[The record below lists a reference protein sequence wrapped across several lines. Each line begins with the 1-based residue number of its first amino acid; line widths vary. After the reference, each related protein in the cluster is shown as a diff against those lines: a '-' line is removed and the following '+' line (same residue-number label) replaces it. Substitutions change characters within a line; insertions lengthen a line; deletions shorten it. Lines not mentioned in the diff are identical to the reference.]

1 MLHSRWRNMDQGV
14 SSLADPNSS
23 PAAGAPGERLY
34 PDGHPLDEVHY
45 LEAKI
50 ILNGLRFTSAQSF
63 REFEKLV
70 RKAAKAAHV
79 DFETERFEGLRPQI
93 REVLFLDT
101 KEFKLYNNAF
111 ILRRRTAYED
121 GFPVGEPEIVFKFR
135 HPDLDKASQLDVRP
149 TIPGMYRVKF
159 KEEWL
164 PCKDRIGGV
173 RSLYSHNVEFKLD
186 PLTFIGDITMHDTL
200 IETLP
205 ALRPLMADGD
215 ERLELVNRT
224 AVEEVLQKLG
234 TLDFGKGFEAE
245 SNVAV
250 WRTRGD
256 QHQLVGEFS
265 FQCKF
270 QRRQDAGAKAMLKC
284 EEFFK
289 SLQHEAQDWV
299 SLGTTKT
306 GAVYRLKGNPPQS
319 HE

>member
-1 MLHSRWRNMDQGV
+1 
-14 SSLADPNSS
+14 LADHPFN
-23 PAAGAPGERLY
+23 PATSAPEEPFY
-34 PDGHPLDEVHY
+34 ADGHPLDEVHY

-50 ILNGLRFTSAQSF
+50 ILNGLRFTSVQSF
-63 REFEKLV
+63 REFEKIV
-70 RKAAKAAHV
+70 RRAAKEARV
-79 DFETERFEGLRPQI
+79 DFDTDSCEGVRPQI

-101 KEFKLYNNAF
+101 KDFTLYNNAF

-121 GFPVGEPEIVFKFR
+121 GFPTGEPEIVFKFR
-135 HPDLDKASQLDVRP
+135 HPDLDAASRLDMRP
-149 TIPGMYRVKF
+149 SIPGMYRIKF

-164 PCKDRIGGV
+164 PRKDRIGGM

-186 PLTFIGDITMHDTL
+186 PLRFSNDLTAHETL
-200 IETLP
+200 IEVFP
-205 ALRPLMADGD
+205 ALRPLLRNDG

-234 TLDFGKGFEAE
+234 ALDFGKGFEAE

-270 QRRQDAGAKAMLKC
+270 QRREELSAKALLKC
-284 EEFFK
+284 DEFFRL
-289 SLQHEAQDWV
+289 LQREAQDWI

-306 GAVYRLKGNPPQS
+306 GAVYRLKGAPPQS

>member
-1 MLHSRWRNMDQGV
+1 LAKDQSNAATGV
-14 SSLADPNSS
+14 AE
-23 PAAGAPGERLY
+23 ERFY
-34 PDGHPLDEVHY
+34 ADGHPLDDVHF
-45 LEAKI
+45 LEAKV
-50 ILNGLRFTSAQSF
+50 ILSGLRFTSAQSF
-63 REFEKLV
+63 RDFGKIV
-70 RKAAKAAHV
+70 RKAAKEARI
-79 DFETERFEGLRPQI
+79 DFDSDGYETLRPQI

-111 ILRRRTAYED
+111 ILRRRTFYED

-135 HPDLDKASQLDVRP
+135 HPDLDTASQLDVRP
-149 TIPGMYRVKF
+149 KVPGMFNIKF

-164 PCKDRIGGV
+164 PLKERVGGV
-173 RSLYSHNVEFKLD
+173 RSLFSHNVEFKMD
-186 PLTFIGDITMHDTL
+186 PLTFSGDLTTHETL
-200 IETLP
+200 IDAFP
-205 ALRPLMADGD
+205 ALRPLMATDN

-224 AVEEVLQKLG
+224 AVEEVQQKLG
-234 TLDFGKGFEAE
+234 KLDFGKGFKAE
-245 SNVAV
+245 SNVAA

-270 QRRQDAGAKAMLKC
+270 QRQEEVSAKAKLKC

-289 SLQHEAQDWV
+289 LLQHQAQDWI

>member
-1 MLHSRWRNMDQGV
+1 MAEHLS
-14 SSLADPNSS
+14 DPAED
-23 PAAGAPGERLY
+23 AAEDRFYA
-34 PDGHPLDEVHY
+34 DGHPLDEVHY
-45 LEAKI
+45 LEAKV
-50 ILNGLRFTSAQSF
+50 ILNGLRFTSVQSF
-63 REFEKLV
+63 HDFGKLV
-70 RKAAKAAHV
+70 RKAAKEARI
-79 DFETERFEGLRPQI
+79 DFETERYERLRPQI

-101 KEFKLYNNAF
+101 KEFKLYNHAF
-111 ILRRRTAYED
+111 ILRRRTVYED

-135 HPDLDKASQLDVRP
+135 HPDLDTASQLDIRP
-149 TIPGMYRVKF
+149 NIPGMYRVKF

-164 PCKDRIGGV
+164 PRKDRIGGM

-186 PLTFIGDITMHDTL
+186 PLAFSSDLTAHEALVEAF
-200 IETLP
+200 P
-205 ALRPLMADGD
+205 ALRPLMTKEN

-224 AVEEVLQKLG
+224 AVEEVQQKLG
-234 TLDFGKGFEAE
+234 ALDFGKDFTAE
-245 SNVAV
+245 SDVAV

-270 QRRQDAGAKAMLKC
+270 QRRQELSAKALLKC

-289 SLQHEAQDWV
+289 LLQCEAQDWI

>member
-1 MLHSRWRNMDQGV
+1 MVDHHLHPGKS
-14 SSLADPNSS
+14 
-23 PAAGAPGERLY
+23 APPERFY
-34 PDGHPLDEVHY
+34 ADGHPLDDVHY
-45 LEAKI
+45 LEVKV
-50 ILNGLRFTSAQSF
+50 ILNGLRFTSVQSF
-63 REFEKLV
+63 HEFGKIV
-70 RKAAKAAHV
+70 RRAAKQAHV
-79 DFETERFEGLRPQI
+79 DFDAGACEGLRPQI

-101 KEFKLYNNAF
+101 KQFALYNNAF
-111 ILRRRTAYED
+111 ILRRRTTYED
-121 GFPVGEPEIVFKFR
+121 GFPAGEPEIVFKFR
-135 HPDLDKASQLDVRP
+135 HPDLDTASQLDVRP
-149 TIPGMYRVKF
+149 SIPGMYRVKF

-164 PCKDRIGGV
+164 PLKDRIGGL

-186 PLTFIGDITMHDTL
+186 PLIFNRDLMTHETL
-200 IETLP
+200 IEVFP
-205 ALRPLMADGD
+205 ALQTLLANDE

-234 TLDFGKGFEAE
+234 GLDFGKGFTAD

-270 QRRQDAGAKAMLKC
+270 QRREELSARALLKC
-284 EEFFK
+284 DEFFRL
-289 SLQHEAQDWV
+289 LQHEAQDWI